1 MNNQTIADIY
11 ATNDKIRG
19 KLKETISKLNDEQMA
34 FLPDGEKWTI
44 AHIVEHIAIVED
56 GMSKISAKLLAQ
68 AQSAGKKSNGA
79 AILSENFGK
88 KAVEARALKF
98 EAPDRVR
105 PTGNQTIAESLAK
118 MEENRRNLEKLR
130 PLFESVECGDYKFPH
145 PFMGELSAHEWLTL
159 VGGHEVRHLAQIE
172 GILAGMIKPHAEL

>member
-11 ATNDKIRG
+11 AANGKIRA
-19 KLKETISKLNDEQMA
+19 KLKETISKLNNEQMT

-68 AQSAGKKSNGA
+68 AQSAGKKSNGE
-79 AILSENFGK
+79 AILTKSFRK
-88 KAVEARALKF
+88 KAAEARGLKF
-98 EAPDRVR
+98 EAPERVR
-105 PTGNQTIAESLAK
+105 PTGNRTIAESLAK
-118 MEENRRNLEKLR
+118 MEENRRTMEKLR
-130 PLFESVECGDYKFPH
+130 PLFESVECSDYKFPH

-159 VGGHEVRHLAQIE
+159 VGGHEARHLAQIE
-172 GILAGMIKPHAEL
+172 RILAQAIRAENE